1 MRTVDLIQRK
11 RDGEEL
17 SPQEIAALVDGYT
30 RNEIPDYQMSAFL
43 MAIFFSGMSDREVS
57 ALTECMIKSG
67 ETVDLS
73 SIPGMKVDKHST
85 GGVGDKTSLIS
96 APLAAAAGVVV
107 PMISGRGL
115 GHTGG
120 TLDKLESIPGFRTDL
135 TIEELKAQLAKHHLA
150 FIGQT
155 PEIAPADGKL
165 YGLRD
170 ATATVESIALIASSI
185 MSKKIAVGLDAVV
198 LDVKVGTGAFMK
210 RQVDARRLAQMMV
223 GIGRRMDKRVQA
235 LITDMN
241 QPLGYA
247 VGNAAFMKRQVDAR
261 RLAAMMVGIGRRM
274 DKRVQ
279 ALITDMSQPL
289 GYAVGNALEVMEVSQ
304 TLQNAGPTDLTRIS
318 LELAA
323 RMIFLAKITT
333 TLDEARELAQQKLL
347 DGSGYKKFKDVIQA
361 QGGNPQV
368 LDRFELLPNA
378 TGVREISSPRA
389 GYISAIDAEGI
400 GKASSLIGAGRNTKE
415 DTIDPAVGVI
425 LEVKVGQKVE
435 GGAVLCRL
443 YYTGEEQVEEASQ
456 QIEDAFRISASAPEE
471 RELILEVVS

>member
-1 MRTVDLIQRK
+1 MRTVDLIHRK

-17 SPQEIAALVDGYT
+17 STEEIRTLVESYV
-30 RNEIPDYQMSAFL
+30 RNEIPDYQFSAFL
-43 MAIFFSGMSDREVS
+43 MAVFFSGMSDREVS
-57 ALTECMIKSG
+57 ALTEVMVHSG
-67 ETVDLS
+67 QTLDLS
-73 SIPGMKVDKHST
+73 SLPGLKVDKHST

-96 APLAAAAGVVV
+96 APLAAAAGVMV

-135 TIEELKAQLAKHHLA
+135 AVEQFLGLLGRHRLA

-155 PEIAPADGKL
+155 PEIAPADGKM
-165 YGLRD
+165 YALRD
-170 ATATVESIALIASSI
+170 ATATVESIPLIASSI
-185 MSKKIAVGLDAVV
+185 MSKKLAAGLDALV
-198 LDVKVGTGAFMK
+198 LDVKVGAGAFMK

-247 VGNAAFMKRQVDAR
+247 
-261 RLAAMMVGIGRRM
+261 I
-274 DKRVQ
+274 
-279 ALITDMSQPL
+279 
-289 GYAVGNALEVMEVSQ
+289 GNALEIMEVSQ

-323 RMIFLAKITT
+323 RMIFLAKVSP

-347 DGSGYKKFKDVIQA
+347 DGSGYRKFKEVIQA
-361 QGGNPQV
+361 QGGNPNV

-378 TGVREISSPRA
+378 TGVREIASPRA
-389 GYISAIDAEGI
+389 GYVSAINAELVGQ
-400 GKASSLIGAGRNTKE
+400 ASAMIGAGRDTKE
-415 DTIDPAVGVI
+415 DKIDPAVGVI
-425 LEVKVGQKVE
+425 LEVKVGNKVDS
-435 GGAVLCRL
+435 GGVLCRV
-443 YYTGEEQVEEASQ
+443 YYTNEERVEDAAQ
-456 QIEDAFRISASAPEE
+456 QIEDAFRISANPPDE
-471 RELILEVVS
+471 RELILEVVG

>member
-1 MRTVDLIQRK
+1 MRTVDLIHRK

-17 SPQEIAALVDGYT
+17 SPEEITGIVDGYT
-30 RNEIPDYQMSAFL
+30 RNEIPDYQISAFL
-43 MAIFFSGMSDREVS
+43 MAVFYSGMSDREVS
-57 ALTECMIKSG
+57 ALTEAIIRSG

-73 SIPGMKVDKHST
+73 SIPGLKVDKHST

-135 TIEELKAQLAKHHLA
+135 TIEEFKAQLAQHKLA

-155 PEIAPADGKL
+155 PEVAPADGKL
-165 YGLRD
+165 YALRD
-170 ATATVESIALIASSI
+170 ATATVESIPLIASSI
-185 MSKKIAVGLDAVV
+185 MSKKLAVGLDAIV
-198 LDVKVGTGAFMK
+198 LDVKVGAGAFMK

-241 QPLGYA
+241 
-247 VGNAAFMKRQVDAR
+247 
-261 RLAAMMVGIGRRM
+261 
-274 DKRVQ
+274 
-279 ALITDMSQPL
+279 QPL

-333 TLDEARELAQQKLL
+333 TLEEAREVAQQKLL
-347 DGSGYKKFKDVIQA
+347 DGSGYRKFKEVIQA

-378 TGVREISSPRA
+378 TGVREIATPRA
-389 GYISAIDAEGI
+389 GYVSAIDAELI
-400 GKASSLIGAGRNTKE
+400 GLASSMIGAGRDTKE
-415 DTIDPAVGVI
+415 DSIDPAVGVI
-425 LEVKVGQKVE
+425 LEVKTGQKVDT
-435 GGAVLCRL
+435 GAVLCRL
-443 YYTGEEQVEEASQ
+443 YYTGDERVEDAAQ
-456 QIEDAFRISASAPEE
+456 QIEDAFRISATPPEE
-471 RELILEVVS
+471 RELILEVVG